1 MEDEMPTD
9 ILCYFWN
16 VKLLCMCTELLFLS
30 QIFFSQFSSN
40 LHIICQFLSLS
51 LPNKFIFIKGHFHF
65 HHHGQTKH

>member
-30 QIFFSQFSSN
+30 QIFFHS
-40 LHIICQFLSLS
+40 
-51 LPNKFIFIKGHFHF
+51 FHLIYI
-65 HHHGQTKH
+65 